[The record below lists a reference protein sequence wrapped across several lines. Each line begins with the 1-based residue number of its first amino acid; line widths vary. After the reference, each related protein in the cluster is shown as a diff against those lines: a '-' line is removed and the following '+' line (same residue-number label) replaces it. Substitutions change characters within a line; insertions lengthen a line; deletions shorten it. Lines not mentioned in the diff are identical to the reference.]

1 MGTPISTVNL
11 ALDQSAV
18 NGDGNAYWWYKRVT
32 SAGAALGTP
41 DTWHLGV
48 GRLSSDFE
56 YGKPEEQL
64 FDEGRNPFGTK
75 KGQLTAMLTLK
86 SAQDEVNT
94 EKFLTREVEGK
105 YFSIVQGCGISHYTS
120 PVNYA
125 KIRFLPICKIEQSYK
140 TAAPDGRE
148 PEFKIRI
155 QANKSTITFGAASPN
170 TINELITDINAKLN
184 LDSSASDTTVFSVGI
199 DNGYDVQAVKMT
211 F

>member
-32 SAGAALGTP
+32 NTGAALSTP

-86 SAQDEVNT
+86 SAQDDVAT
-94 EKFLTREVEGK
+94 EQFLTREVEGK
-105 YFSIVQGCGISHYTS
+105 HFAIVQGCGISRFVTDY
-120 PVNYA
+120 NYA
-125 KIRFLPICKIEQSYK
+125 KIRFLPICKIEQNYK
-140 TAAPDGRE
+140 VAAPDGRE

-155 QANKSTITFGAASPN
+155 MSNKSTITFGASSPN

-184 LDSSASDTTVFSVGI
+184 LDATASASVVFTVGI
-199 DNGYDVQAVKMT
+199 DNGYAAVECKMT